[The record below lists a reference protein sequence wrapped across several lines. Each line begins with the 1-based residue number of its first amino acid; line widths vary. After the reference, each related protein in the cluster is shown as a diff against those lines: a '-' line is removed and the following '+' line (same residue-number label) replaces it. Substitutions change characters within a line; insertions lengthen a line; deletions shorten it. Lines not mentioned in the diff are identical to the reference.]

1 MGCTSAALNAI
12 KRFCPERSQRVWYCR
27 PTIHIR
33 TYRKRSAGT
42 STNAQFNY
50 GNPLMRCE
58 WHVGSSAHQLC
69 GPLELLIFIHFIY
82 PIRSTFTFG
91 LLQTGHTNSLFK
103 CIHSHLRVHRY
114 FIYGLQDAQHLER
127 VKLDFQMFEI
137 QKGEHKDKDK
147 EYVVT
152 FIHLPQMH
160 LYNILI

>member
-1 MGCTSAALNAI
+1 MRSKDFVQKGVNGSGTVAQLSISVHTENGLQVRQPMHNLIMEIHSCDVNGMWAAVLISFAVHLNYLYL
-12 KRFCPERSQRVWYCR
+12 FTLYTLP
-27 PTIHIR
+27 
-33 TYRKRSAGT
+33 
-42 STNAQFNY
+42 
-50 GNPLMRCE
+50 
-58 WHVGSSAHQLC
+58 
-69 GPLELLIFIHFIY
+69 Y
-82 PIRSTFTFG
+82 PTFTFG